1 MATGLRKISSPPLP
15 PKNASGDS
23 TPTSTSTSK
32 QTNSLATG
40 QKLPAFDQPRKTGS
54 LPSLTGVTTP
64 SNFLTP
70 GLSLSPLSKEEIKSW
85 LLLYERLATT
95 PSLRS
100 LDNPDQTKKEIQ
112 NALTRLSNQPATSHK
127 VIGRMIDHL
136 CEIMGSNSP
145 SEVALASYLVE
156 LEPYPKSLLVE
167 AFRRV
172 SRTHKYPRFPFIAD
186 FLNAIEPEIEEQK
199 RLHLRL
205 NILLKMIR

>member
-85 LLLYERLATT
+85 L
-95 PSLRS
+95 